1 MGSVN
6 QLKPFEKSIENYGEM
21 NLNCW
26 EELFLVFS
34 LSLLDNYYLS
44 QKHLTIIS
52 RNYYRTFA
60 PTVKNQKDSFCPLLR
75 KTTIRFKNCS
85 K

>member
-6 QLKPFEKSIENYGEM
+6 QLKPFEKSIGNYGEM
-21 NLNCW
+21 SLYGW

-52 RNYYRTFA
+52 RNYYRTS
-60 PTVKNQKDSFCPLLR
+60 PTVKNQRPSFVEKDNNQIEKLF
-75 KTTIRFKNCS
+75 
-85 K
+85 